1 MNKLWTWF
9 VALAKSRNWST
20 HAVIASAVTV
30 AGIIAADPA
39 MQQWIRSVFASH
51 PELGSGIVLIALA
64 IAKAWPTRSDAGVL
78 AVARNINALPNPPTE
93 EQVNAADTTI
103 NPTK

>member
-20 HAVIASAVTV
+20 HAVIAAAVTV

-64 IAKAWPTRSDAGVL
+64 IAKMWPTRSDAGTL
-78 AVARNINALPNPPTE
+78 AAARNINALPDPPTKA
-93 EQVNAADTTI
+93 QVNAADTAI
-103 NPTK
+103 DPTK

>member
-20 HAVIASAVTV
+20 HAVIAAAVTV

-39 MQQWIRSVFASH
+39 MQQWIRSVFAAH

-78 AVARNINALPNPPTE
+78 AAARTINTSPNVPTSAD
-93 EQVNAADTTI
+93 VNAADTTVHQ
-103 NPTK
+103 P

>member
-9 VALAKSRNWST
+9 IALAKSRNWST
-20 HAVIASAVTV
+20 HAVIAAAITI

-39 MQQWIRSVFASH
+39 MQQWIRSVFAAH

-78 AVARNINALPNPPTE
+78 AAARNINAASNVPTSAD
-93 EQVNAADTTI
+93 VNAADPMI
-103 NPTK
+103 R

>member
-1 MNKLWTWF
+1 MSKLWTWF

-20 HAVIASAVTV
+20 HAVIAAAITV

-78 AVARNINALPNPPTE
+78 AAARNINVLPNPPTK
-93 EQVNAADTTI
+93 EQVNAADTII